1 MTTNQYQH
9 FNPQT
14 QGLDVKIAVVK
25 SGSHCKFNINYH
37 IIWIPKY
44 RKKLLY
50 GKVKEVLSEIIRG
63 QCQDI
68 GVECLALEVMPDHI
82 HLFVGATPTHTPFKI
97 VKQLKGNTSIQLRR
111 CFRFLKYLHY
121 NTGKVFPSLW
131 AVGYYCGSAG
141 HVSQD
146 AVRRYIEEQQG
157 KEVFEYSVFG
167 SSEQKI
173 GDFTQTK
180 LEGY

>member
-1 MTTNQYQH
+1 M
-9 FNPQT
+9 
-14 QGLDVKIAVVK
+14 
-25 SGSHCKFNINYH
+25 
-37 IIWIPKY
+37 
-44 RKKLLY
+44 LY
-50 GKVKEVLSEIIRG
+50 GKVKEVLDTIIRG
-63 QCQDI
+63 QCQEM

-82 HLFVGATPTHTPFKI
+82 HLFIGATPTHTPYKI

-121 NTGKVFPSLW
+121 DTGKVFPSLW

-157 KEVFEYSVFG
+157 KEVFEYNVYG
-167 SSEQKI
+167 SPEQKI

-180 LEGY
+180 LEGYA